1 MFITGFLIKIMTP
14 AQLEQIQINSVLGY
28 QTDTISC
35 SYVKTCYN
43 SAQKSVSIFFFY
55 DYQENGCLKGKLLPF
70 GIFFINAGFCDISPL
85 SYVLHKFTTCNV
97 LSNQF

>member
-43 SAQKSVSIFFFY
+43 SAQKSVSIFFFMIIKKM
-55 DYQENGCLKGKLLPF
+55 G
-70 GIFFINAGFCDISPL
+70 A
-85 SYVLHKFTTCNV
+85 
-97 LSNQF
+97 

>member
-1 MFITGFLIKIMTP
+1 MTP

-43 SAQKSVSIFFFY
+43 SAQKSVSIFFFMIIKKM
-55 DYQENGCLKGKLLPF
+55 G
-70 GIFFINAGFCDISPL
+70 A
-85 SYVLHKFTTCNV
+85 
-97 LSNQF
+97 